1 MASSTSFLPSTDA
14 GLLAWSLNFNTLI
27 QTGAVSY
34 GLTVPLA
41 TAYGVLHDAYAAAL
55 AAADPA
61 IRTRGSVAA
70 KNTARANLKA
80 NARLLDRLVQGT
92 GTVTDQQ
99 KRDLGLNVR
108 SAPSPIPPPADAPGL
123 DILSV
128 SAWTVKIKLHD
139 TASSAKRGK
148 PPGVTGASIFS
159 FVGAEAP
166 ADIGSWQFEGN
177 TGKTKGTV
185 TFPNTLAAGA
195 QVWITAFWFN
205 GRKQSGPACAPVP
218 TNLQGGGVSLAA

>member
-1 MASSTSFLPSTDA
+1 MAGSGFLPDTDS
-14 GLLAWSLNFNTLI
+14 GLLAWSLNFKTLI
-27 QTGAVSY
+27 QAGAVSY

-41 TAYGVLHDAYAAAL
+41 TAYGALHDAYADAL

-128 SAWTVKIKLHD
+128 SGWTVKIKLHD
-139 TASSAKRGK
+139 TASSARRGK

-177 TGKTKGTV
+177 TGKTSGTV

>member
-1 MASSTSFLPSTDA
+1 
-14 GLLAWSLNFNTLI
+14 
-27 QTGAVSY
+27 
-34 GLTVPLA
+34 
-41 TAYGVLHDAYAAAL
+41 
-55 AAADPA
+55 
-61 IRTRGSVAA
+61 
-70 KNTARANLKA
+70 
-80 NARLLDRLVQGT
+80 
-92 GTVTDQQ
+92 
-99 KRDLGLNVR
+99 VR

-128 SAWTVKIKLHD
+128 SGWTVKIKLHD